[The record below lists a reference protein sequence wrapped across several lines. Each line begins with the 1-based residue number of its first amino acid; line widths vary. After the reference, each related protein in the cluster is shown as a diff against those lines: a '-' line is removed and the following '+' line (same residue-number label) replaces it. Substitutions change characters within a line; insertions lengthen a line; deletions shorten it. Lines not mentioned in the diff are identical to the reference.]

1 MTGYFRM
8 YKSQKT
14 QQLTFQGF
22 NQSCG
27 TPLDQDDEWVV
38 LADRIDWRAVEL
50 EYQQSFKSGL
60 GRPAVPARQA
70 FGALIIQKRTG
81 LSDRELIKEIARNV
95 SFQYFIGLEAFQT
108 ECPFKHGVLPSLR
121 KRFDKDVLIRLNE
134 VFLKKAQPTQEH
146 ANDPE
151 QKPTETGALGT
162 MILDATCSPSNIRY
176 PQDFSL
182 LNEAREKL
190 DDLID
195 LLHDPKSGKRR
206 PRTYRK
212 VLRKQYLAVAKSKRR
227 TDKQK
232 RSIIRILL
240 NAVKRNLNFVDRL
253 LQEDKILNGSKIGL
267 LETIRTLY
275 EQQKEMFEKGTHR
288 VANRIV
294 SLEQPFIRPIVRG
307 KARAQTEF
315 GAKYDVSIDEKGH
328 ARLEHINF
336 EPYNECLVLQKAVEK
351 FKKRTGHYPQ
361 RVLVDQ
367 IYRTR
372 ANRAYCAERGIEM
385 SGRTPGRPAKDD
397 AERRREEKLEH
408 KKDIDRIE
416 VERFFSLAKRRSGA
430 GLIRTKLSETTLASI
445 ALSVLVANLFG
456 VQFSSLFF
464 FFFVDSPDGEA
475 SCHLL
480 EFEENL
486 A

>member
-1 MTGYFRM
+1 MTGCFRM
-8 YKSQKT
+8 YKSQTT
-14 QQLTFQGF
+14 QQLNFQGF

-50 EYQQSFKSGL
+50 EYQQSFKSGR

-195 LLHDPKSGKRR
+195 LLHDPRAPTAR
-206 PRTYRK
+206 CF
-212 VLRKQYLAVAKSKRR
+212 AN
-227 TDKQK
+227 
-232 RSIIRILL
+232 SIW
-240 NAVKRNLNFVDRL
+240 L
-253 LQEDKILNGSKIGL
+253 LQNRRGA
-267 LETIRTLY
+267 RT
-275 EQQKEMFEKGTHR
+275 
-288 VANRIV
+288 NRSV
-294 SLEQPFIRPIVRG
+294 PS
-307 KARAQTEF
+307 F
-315 GAKYDVSIDEKGH
+315 G
-328 ARLEHINF
+328 F
-336 EPYNECLVLQKAVEK
+336 C
-351 FKKRTGHYPQ
+351 
-361 RVLVDQ
+361 
-367 IYRTR
+367 
-372 ANRAYCAERGIEM
+372 
-385 SGRTPGRPAKDD
+385 
-397 AERRREEKLEH
+397 
-408 KKDIDRIE
+408 
-416 VERFFSLAKRRSGA
+416 
-430 GLIRTKLSETTLASI
+430 
-445 ALSVLVANLFG
+445 
-456 VQFSSLFF
+456 
-464 FFFVDSPDGEA
+464 
-475 SCHLL
+475 
-480 EFEENL
+480 
-486 A
+486 